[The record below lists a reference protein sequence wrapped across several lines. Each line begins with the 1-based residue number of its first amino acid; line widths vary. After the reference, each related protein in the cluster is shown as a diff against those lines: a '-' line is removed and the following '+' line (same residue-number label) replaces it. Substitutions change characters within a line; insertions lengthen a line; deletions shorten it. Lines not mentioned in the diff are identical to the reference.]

1 MAEEN
6 GVWRTIRG
14 RRVFIKDGQ
23 SLTDAMKESGK
34 FQETAENNDSPINN
48 QEKYGV
54 VVKLKDGT
62 CVQIAQYVDLSELQ
76 NAPFGIRTL
85 PSKTKR
91 KYLVGSQVPDSYDW
105 DHEEDVSTFY
115 TDKRRL
121 NGASTL
127 DLWDGNSPKSLAD
140 VGKRIKQ
147 AYDKTYSQFYKKNLL
162 YGNDEDKHRIIF
174 GDGYEY
180 GEDPDELIV
189 QNPKVWGVVYRYKSE
204 KDVRSLDELGV
215 KNKSQ
220 TKKPKSGSKNS
231 GEKISSAEANE
242 NYMAYRKQ
250 LAQKYDVSLMA
261 VSYQINEEERKK
273 LEKLA
278 EIRRKA
284 L

>member
-6 GVWRTIRG
+6 GVWRTISG

-23 SLTDAMKESGK
+23 SLTDAIKESGK
-34 FQETAENNDSPINN
+34 FQETAENNDSPLNN

-62 CVQIAQYVDLSELQ
+62 CVQIAQYGDFSELQ

-85 PSKTKR
+85 PSQTKR
-91 KYLVGSQVPDSYDW
+91 KYLVGSQVPNSYDW

-127 DLWDGNSPKSLAD
+127 DLWDGDSPESLAD

-162 YGNDEDKHRIIF
+162 YGNDEDKHRIIC

-204 KDVRSLDELGV
+204 RDVRSLDELGV

-242 NYMAYRKQ
+242 NYTAYRKQ

-261 VSYQINEEERKK
+261 VPYQINEEERKK